1 VYTFRLSI
9 GDTNTDTFNE
19 SGQNVTA
26 WILFVLCALA
36 TNIIMLNLLIALIS
50 DTFASINSNSMSA
63 NYQERARLISENS
76 YLIPTGK
83 LIELDRNHSRYIVVA
98 DETPQVQ
105 SIFTEDQEDERGEK
119 GLEENKET
127 IKEDNKNMEE
137 RFMGEVQQIKD
148 MIEKIANKK

>member
-127 IKEDNKNMEE
+127 IKEENKNMEE
-137 RFMGEVQQIKD
+137 RLMGEVQQIKD
-148 MIEKIANKK
+148 MIEKIANNK

>member
-1 VYTFRLSI
+1 MYTFRLSI

-36 TNIIMLNLLIALIS
+36 TNIIMLNLLIAIIS

-76 YLIPTGK
+76 YLIPSGK
-83 LIELDRNHSRYIVVA
+83 LLELDGNHSRYIVVA

-105 SIFTEDQEDERGEK
+105 SIFTEDEEDDREEMALK
-119 GLEENKET
+119 GN
-127 IKEDNKNMEE
+127 
-137 RFMGEVQQIKD
+137 
-148 MIEKIANKK
+148 